1 MKTSVLALAITAG
14 AAIASMSNAGL
25 VAYWDFNDSQ
35 TGVGGAL
42 GVLNAGGYNAQQ
54 GSGVLQTNITANTN
68 NTTPNG
74 TLGTFSGSTVN
85 LLAPSGSGGAL
96 AIQNGTNGLNNG
108 NWIQFKI
115 STTGYGSAL
124 ALTYASQRTGTGFN
138 NQAISFST
146 DGVNFTFLVNQNAIP
161 SAFGLQTVNFGA
173 ADVYGKADLYV
184 RFTFTGGSTT
194 SAAGNNRIDNV
205 QFNAEAI
212 PAPGSVALIGLAGLI
227 AGRRRRN

>member
-1 MKTSVLALAITAG
+1 MKNVMIALAVTAG
-14 AAIASMSNAGL
+14 AAIATSANAGL
-25 VAYWDFNDSQ
+25 IAYFDFNDSQ
-35 TGVGGAL
+35 TGTGGSL
-42 GVLNAGGYNAQQ
+42 GVLNAGGFSAQQ
-54 GSGVLQTNITANTN
+54 GSGTLQTNIGVNTN
-68 NTTPNG
+68 NVTPNG

-115 STTGYGSAL
+115 STSGYASDL
-124 ALTYASQRTGTGFN
+124 ILTYASQRTGTGFN

-146 DGVNFTFLVNQNAIP
+146 DGSSFTAFTNVSGLP
-161 SAFGLQTVNFGA
+161 SSFGLQTVNFGA
-173 ADVYGKADLYV
+173 ADVYGKADLYI

-205 QFNAEAI
+205 QFNAEAV
-212 PAPGSVALIGLAGLI
+212 PAPGSVALLGLAGI
-227 AGRRRRN
+227 VAGRRRRN